1 LADAR
6 TDETAASP
14 AGAPW
19 VPVYMTVFARVAA
32 HVSVHAWKPMPK
44 SEMDAADMESGDHT
58 AAMKSAA
65 TRIRVAPR
73 K

>member
-1 LADAR
+1 
-6 TDETAASP
+6 
-14 AGAPW
+14 
-19 VPVYMTVFARVAA
+19 MTVFPRVAA

-44 SEMDAADMESGDHT
+44 SEMDAADMESGDHA